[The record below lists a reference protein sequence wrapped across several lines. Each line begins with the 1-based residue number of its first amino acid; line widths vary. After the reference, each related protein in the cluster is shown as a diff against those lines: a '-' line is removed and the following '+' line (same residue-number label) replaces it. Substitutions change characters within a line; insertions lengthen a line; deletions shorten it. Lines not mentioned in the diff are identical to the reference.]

1 MKNGSLLCCI
11 FNLQGQSW
19 NLRAPR
25 VVLSEIGR
33 NQISWQSE
41 PLQARD
47 IASSPEF
54 HQRHSDYPTSYEW
67 RRICVHL
74 WENLWLNRS
83 CRYRSQKSKLIR
95 NCGTKFFLKEN
106 SPRQVC
112 GQVPRPLL
120 RRSRW
125 LSWSFSF
132 WSLSFWSLLFW
143 SLSFWSRHREH
154 WHHLHDQLKSL
165 NKVGESLGI
174 AERWEFRWCT
184 ASLLFGAPFLIT
196 SSIPGDF
203 NEA

>member
-67 RRICVHL
+67 SRICVHL

-83 CRYRSQKSKLIR
+83 CRLYIVLKKANWLEIVEQSFFKGEFPSPSLRTSPSPPLEAEPVIIVIIFILIIIIL
-95 NCGTKFFLKEN
+95 TIIVLIIFILIIIVLITTPWALT
-106 SPRQVC
+106 S
-112 GQVPRPLL
+112 
-120 RRSRW
+120 S
-125 LSWSFSF
+125 SWS
-132 WSLSFWSLLFW
+132 
-143 SLSFWSRHREH
+143 
-154 WHHLHDQLKSL
+154 
-165 NKVGESLGI
+165 
-174 AERWEFRWCT
+174 A
-184 ASLLFGAPFLIT
+184 
-196 SSIPGDF
+196 
-203 NEA
+203 

>member
-1 MKNGSLLCCI
+1 MKTGSLLCCI

-67 RRICVHL
+67 SRICVHL
-74 WENLWLNRS
+74 WLTRS
-83 CRYRSQKSKLIR
+83 CRYRSLKSKLIR
-95 NCGTKFFLKEN
+95 NCGKKFFFKEN

-125 LSWSFSF
+125 LSWWSWSLSF
-132 WSLSFWSLLFW
+132 WSLSFWSLSFW
-143 SLSFWSRHREH
+143 SLSSWS
-154 WHHLHDQLKSL
+154 L
-165 NKVGESLGI
+165 
-174 AERWEFRWCT
+174 
-184 ASLLFGAPFLIT
+184 T
-196 SSIPGDF
+196 SSSWS
-203 NEA
+203 A

>member
-1 MKNGSLLCCI
+1 MKTGSLLCCI

-54 HQRHSDYPTSYEW
+54 HQRHIDYPTSYEW

-74 WENLWLNRS
+74 WEKLWLTRS

-95 NCGTKFFLKEN
+95 NCETKFFFEGEFP
-106 SPRQVC
+106 SPSLRTS
-112 GQVPRPLL
+112 PSPPL
-120 RRSRW
+120 
-125 LSWSFSF
+125 
-132 WSLSFWSLLFW
+132 
-143 SLSFWSRHREH
+143 E
-154 WHHLHDQLKSL
+154 
-165 NKVGESLGI
+165 
-174 AERWEFRWCT
+174 AEPVIIVIIMIIII
-184 ASLLFGAPFLIT
+184 LVIIVLIIIVLIT
-196 SSIPGDF
+196 SPWALTSSSWS
-203 NEA
+203 A

>member
-1 MKNGSLLCCI
+1 MKTGSLLCCI

-67 RRICVHL
+67 SRICVHL
-74 WENLWLNRS
+74 WENLWLTRS

-95 NCGTKFFLKEN
+95 NCETKFYF
-106 SPRQVC
+106 
-112 GQVPRPLL
+112 L
-120 RRSRW
+120 RRIPFAKSA
-125 LSWSFSF
+125 
-132 WSLSFWSLLFW
+132 
-143 SLSFWSRHREH
+143 
-154 WHHLHDQLKSL
+154 DKSL
-165 NKVGESLGI
+165 APSWGGAGDYRDNHDHYRFDHYRFDHYRFDHLTMSIGIIFMISLKCLEKLGN
-174 AERWEFRWCT
+174 
-184 ASLLFGAPFLIT
+184 L
-196 SSIPGDF
+196 
-203 NEA
+203 

>member
-67 RRICVHL
+67 RIELKIFVHL

-95 NCGTKFFLKEN
+95 NCGTKFFL
-106 SPRQVC
+106 R
-112 GQVPRPLL
+112 RIPLAK
-120 RRSRW
+120 SA
-125 LSWSFSF
+125 
-132 WSLSFWSLLFW
+132 
-143 SLSFWSRHREH
+143 
-154 WHHLHDQLKSL
+154 DKSL
-165 NKVGESLGI
+165 APSWGGAGDYRDNHDHFHFDHYHFDHYRFDHLTVSIDIIFMISLKVLTKL
-174 AERWEFRWCT
+174 AN
-184 ASLLFGAPFLIT
+184 L
-196 SSIPGDF
+196 
-203 NEA
+203 